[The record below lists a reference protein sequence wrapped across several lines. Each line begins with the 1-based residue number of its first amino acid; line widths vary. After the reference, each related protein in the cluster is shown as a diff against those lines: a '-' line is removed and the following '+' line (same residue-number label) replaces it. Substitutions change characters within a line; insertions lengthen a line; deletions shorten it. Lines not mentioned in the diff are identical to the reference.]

1 MGTAPTSAGP
11 AVGTFTDDLAEA
23 LRTGRRNLI
32 IAGVLELI
40 LGAVAIV
47 VPAVAS
53 VATAIFI
60 GWVLVFASGFY
71 AWDAFSVR
79 HRGRMALRLVLA
91 VLTFAAGVYLL
102 VAPLD
107 GVFTLTVMLV
117 IWFAATGTAR
127 LVMGLAELGVPG
139 AGWLAASGM
148 ISLLLAILIA
158 VELPSSA
165 SWAIGLLVG
174 INLVFSG
181 TALIA
186 LARALKELGPGPRGR
201 TTAARAGEPGLGV

>member
-1 MGTAPTSAGP
+1 MGTAQTMAGP
-11 AVGTFTDDLAEA
+11 GAGTLTEDLADA
-23 LRTGRRNLI
+23 LRRGRRNLM
-32 IAGVLELI
+32 IAGVLEVI
-40 LGAVAIV
+40 LGAVAII

-60 GWVLVFASGFY
+60 GWVLVVASGFY

-79 HRGRMALRLVLA
+79 HRGRMALRLILA

-127 LVMGLAELGVPG
+127 LVMGLAELGTPG
-139 AGWLAASGM
+139 AGWLAANGAM
-148 ISLLLAILIA
+148 SLILAILIA
-158 VELPSSA
+158 VQLPSSA
-165 SWAIGLLVG
+165 AWAIGLLVG
-174 INLVFSG
+174 INLLFSG

-186 LARALKELGPGPRGR
+186 LARALKTVDPAARSPRAAARREPGP
-201 TTAARAGEPGLGV
+201 AL

>member
-1 MGTAPTSAGP
+1 MAGP
-11 AVGTFTDDLAEA
+11 GAGTFAEDLADA
-23 LRTGRRNLI
+23 LHRGRRNLM
-32 IAGVLELI
+32 IAGVLEVI
-40 LGAVAIV
+40 LGAVAII

-60 GWVLVFASGFY
+60 GWVLVVASGFY

-79 HRGRMALRLVLA
+79 HRGRMALRLILA

-127 LVMGLAELGVPG
+127 LVMGLSELGTPG
-139 AGWLAASGM
+139 AGWLAASGAM
-148 ISLLLAILIA
+148 SLILAILIA
-158 VELPSSA
+158 VQLPSSA
-165 SWAIGLLVG
+165 AWAIGLLVG
-174 INLVFSG
+174 INLLFSG
-181 TALIA
+181 MALIA
-186 LARALKELGPGPRGR
+186 LARALKAVDPEPRSHRAAARREPGP
-201 TTAARAGEPGLGV
+201 AV

>member
-1 MGTAPTSAGP
+1 MTGP
-11 AVGTFTDDLAEA
+11 AAGTFTEELADA
-23 LRTGRRNLI
+23 LHRGRRNLM
-32 IAGVLELI
+32 IAGVLEVI
-40 LGAVAIV
+40 LGAVAII

-79 HRGRMALRLVLA
+79 HRGRMALRLILA
-91 VLTFAAGVYLL
+91 VLTFAAGIYLL

-127 LVMGLAELGVPG
+127 LVMGLAELGTPG
-139 AGWLAASGM
+139 AGWLAATGAM
-148 ISLLLAILIA
+148 SLILAILIA
-158 VELPSSA
+158 VQLPSSA
-165 SWAIGLLVG
+165 GWAIGLLVG
-174 INLVFSG
+174 INLLFSG
-181 TALIA
+181 MALIG
-186 LARALKELGPGPRGR
+186 LARELKLFEGGAGRRRARRGQPGP
-201 TTAARAGEPGLGV
+201 AV

>member
-1 MGTAPTSAGP
+1 MAGP
-11 AVGTFTDDLAEA
+11 GAGTLIEDLADA
-23 LRTGRRNLI
+23 LRRGRRNLM
-32 IAGVLELI
+32 IAGVLEVI
-40 LGAVAIV
+40 LGAVAII

-53 VATAIFI
+53 VAIAIFI
-60 GWVLVFASGFY
+60 GWVLVVASGFY

-79 HRGRMALRLVLA
+79 HRGRMALRLILA

-139 AGWLAASGM
+139 AGWLAATGAM
-148 ISLLLAILIA
+148 SLILAILIA
-158 VELPSSA
+158 VQLPSSA
-165 SWAIGLLVG
+165 AWAIGLLVG
-174 INLVFSG
+174 INLLFSG
-181 TALIA
+181 IALIA
-186 LARALKELGPGPRGR
+186 LARALKAVEPEARSRRAPARREPGP
-201 TTAARAGEPGLGV
+201 AV

>member
-1 MGTAPTSAGP
+1 MGTAPTTAGTWT
-11 AVGTFTDDLAEA
+11 GTASNDLAEA
-23 LRTGRRNLI
+23 LRKGRRNLM
-32 IAGVLELI
+32 IAGVLEVI
-40 LGAVAIV
+40 LGAVAIL

-79 HRGRMALRLVLA
+79 HRGRMALRLILA

-139 AGWLAASGM
+139 AGWLAATGAM
-148 ISLLLAILIA
+148 SLILAVLIA
-158 VELPSSA
+158 VQLPSSA
-165 SWAIGLLVG
+165 AWAIGLLVG
-174 INLVFSG
+174 INLLFSG
-181 TALIA
+181 MALIA
-186 LARALKELGPGPRGR
+186 LARELKALDPGARPARAPAGQPGP
-201 TTAARAGEPGLGV
+201 AV

>member
-1 MGTAPTSAGP
+1 MAGP
-11 AVGTFTDDLAEA
+11 GAGTLTEDLADA
-23 LRTGRRNLI
+23 LRKGRRNLM
-32 IAGVLELI
+32 IAGVLEVI
-40 LGAVAIV
+40 LGVVAII

-60 GWVLVFASGFY
+60 GWVLVVASGFY

-79 HRGRMALRLVLA
+79 HRGRMALRLILA

-127 LVMGLAELGVPG
+127 LVMGLAELGTPG
-139 AGWLAASGM
+139 AGWLAASGAM
-148 ISLLLAILIA
+148 SLILAILIA
-158 VELPSSA
+158 VQLPSSA
-165 SWAIGLLVG
+165 AWAIGLLVG
-174 INLVFSG
+174 INLLFSG

-186 LARALKELGPGPRGR
+186 LARALKAADPAARSPRAAARREPGP
-201 TTAARAGEPGLGV
+201 AV

>member
-1 MGTAPTSAGP
+1 MAGP
-11 AVGTFTDDLAEA
+11 GAGTVTEDLADA
-23 LRTGRRNLI
+23 LRRGRRNLM
-32 IAGVLELI
+32 IAGVLEVI
-40 LGAVAIV
+40 LGAIAII

-60 GWVLVFASGFY
+60 GWVLVVASGFY

-139 AGWLAASGM
+139 AGLLAASGAM
-148 ISLLLAILIA
+148 SLILAILIA
-158 VELPSSA
+158 VKLPSSA
-165 SWAIGLLVG
+165 AWAIGLLVG
-174 INLVFSG
+174 INLLFSG

-186 LARALKELGPGPRGR
+186 LARALKAVDPEVRSRRAPSRGAPGP
-201 TTAARAGEPGLGV
+201 AV

>member
-1 MGTAPTSAGP
+1 VAGP
-11 AVGTFTDDLAEA
+11 GAGTFTEDLADA
-23 LRTGRRNLI
+23 LHRGRRNLM
-32 IAGVLELI
+32 IAGVLEVI
-40 LGAVAIV
+40 LGAAAII

-60 GWVLVFASGFY
+60 GWVLVLASGFY

-79 HRGRMALRLVLA
+79 HRGRMALRLILA

-117 IWFAATGTAR
+117 VWFAATGTAR

-139 AGWLAASGM
+139 AGWLAASGAM
-148 ISLLLAILIA
+148 SLILGILIA
-158 VELPSSA
+158 VQLPSSA
-165 SWAIGLLVG
+165 GWAVGLLVG
-174 INLVFSG
+174 INLLFSG
-181 TALIA
+181 MALIA
-186 LARALKELGPGPRGR
+186 LARALRAVDPGVRRHRATRGAPGP
-201 TTAARAGEPGLGV
+201 AV

>member
-1 MGTAPTSAGP
+1 MTGP
-11 AVGTFTDDLAEA
+11 GAGTFTENLADA
-23 LRTGRRNLI
+23 LHRGRRNLM
-32 IAGVLELI
+32 IAGVLEVI
-40 LGAVAIV
+40 LGAVAII

-60 GWVLVFASGFY
+60 GWVLVVASGFY

-79 HRGRMALRLVLA
+79 HRGRMALRLILA

-127 LVMGLAELGVPG
+127 LVMGLAELGTPG
-139 AGWLAASGM
+139 AGWLAATGAM
-148 ISLLLAILIA
+148 SLVLAILIA
-158 VELPSSA
+158 VQLPSSA
-165 SWAIGLLVG
+165 GWAIGLLVG
-174 INLVFSG
+174 INLLFSG
-181 TALIA
+181 MALIG
-186 LARALKELGPGPRGR
+186 LARQLKLFEVDAGPR
-201 TTAARAGEPGLGV
+201 RAHRGEPGPAV